1 MVVSVELIFARAL
14 ADNIEILFLGE
25 RSSIFYVTSGRKVT
39 KTLLLPTLL
48 MDSDEIVSMINKCPH
63 LKFKFRGVFAA
74 DLFPILKSNC
84 FIIVNA
90 SESSMPGSHWI
101 LLCYHDNNMYF
112 AKPLGLSVT
121 NYTTIYV
128 RLMRYYQNVQE
139 LNAKFPL
146 QQRNSEL
153 CGLYCIYIAHVIYTK
168 DFKAFIETEFSSSR
182 TAKGTWLVCHG
193 YYFENEPQKIDG
205 QDDRAEDVTAR
216 KALVADSLENYFI
229 GKPASDILTCD
240 KQLLSGVTL
249 RISFRRSSNV
259 FAVIS
264 EADKHYKVKII
275 EANLYV
281 RKMTIADHVLSAI
294 KKTLFKTPAVYRYNE
309 VLPRTFLATRDVH
322 SWRQEDV
329 FSKEPVR
336 RMAIAMSSNQAYL
349 GSNRTTPFHYQ
360 KFGLLQI
367 VIYRNGFPIVGTP
380 ITTNFEKRLY
390 FNTIEA
396 LDFLDRGGHGISLSD
411 NQNHFVMVFDFTS
424 TQEASH
430 DFIHPEL
437 TNGCF
442 C

>member
-1 MVVSVELIFARAL
+1 MIT
-14 ADNIEILFLGE
+14 N
-25 RSSIFYVTSGRKVT
+25 
-39 KTLLLPTLL
+39 LLPAEATHTTL
-48 MDSDEIVSMINKCPH
+48 
-63 LKFKFRGVFAA
+63 
-74 DLFPILKSNC
+74 DLFEKQPLLDNAFTQKIGPSYSPDGPMLEFEVLGDRNN
-84 FIIVNA
+84 FIDLQK
-90 SESSMPGSHWI
+90 I
-101 LLCYHDNNMYF
+101 LLEVKCKITQNNDVDLRTGADAAGTDAPYF
-112 AKPLGLSVT
+112 SNNALLSLFSECTVSANGVKISNT
-121 NYTTIYV
+121 NGNY
-128 RLMRYYQNVQE
+128 
-139 LNAKFPL
+139 
-146 QQRNSEL
+146 
-153 CGLYCIYIAHVIYTK
+153 AH
-168 DFKAFIETEFSSSR
+168 KAFIETEFSSSR